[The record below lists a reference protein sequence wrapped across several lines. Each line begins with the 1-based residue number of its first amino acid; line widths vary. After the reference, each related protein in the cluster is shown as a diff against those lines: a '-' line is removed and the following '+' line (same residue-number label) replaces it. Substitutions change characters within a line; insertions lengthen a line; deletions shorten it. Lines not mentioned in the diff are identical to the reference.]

1 MSSDDSAP
9 QGKALVGYGKPPVER
24 RFKKGISGN
33 PNGRPRK
40 KPPSTTALTIGELVL
55 KEAYRPIQIREN
67 DKVITMPMIQAV
79 IRSLG
84 VAAVKGSLRAQMAI
98 ASMVET
104 VERRAQEEHNL
115 HLEVAMDYKKSWTEA
130 FEACDRRGE
139 PRPEP
144 VPHPDEI
151 EFNLR
156 TGKIIYNGPMDL
168 LQNAE
173 WEKAFERQRDCL
185 EEIAYAKKRMKRSP
199 QLKEMLERD
208 IEREQDMHD
217 LIGSLFPDKETRR
230 TPGFNIYDWRERQ
243 RTLYE
248 MKVRFRKARKIGGS

>member
-1 MSSDDSAP
+1 LSSDDSGS

-24 RFKKGISGN
+24 RFKKGTSGN

-40 KPPSTTALTIGELVL
+40 KPPTTTALTIGELVL

-115 HLEVAMDYKKSWTEA
+115 HLEVAMDYKKSWNEV

-144 VPHPDEI
+144 IPHPDEI
-151 EFNLR
+151 EFDLR
-156 TGKIIYNGPMDL
+156 TGQIIYNGPMDEI
-168 LQNAE
+168 QNAH
-173 WEKAFERQRDCL
+173 WEKMFERQRGCL
-185 EEIAYAKKRMKRSP
+185 EEIAYTKK
-199 QLKEMLERD
+199 QLKREPGLKGLLERD
-208 IEREQDMHD
+208 IEIEQDLYD

-230 TPGFNIYDWRERQ
+230 RSGFNIHDWREREKKF
-243 RTLYE
+243 YE
-248 MKVRFRKARKIGGS
+248 IKSRFRKARRVGG